1 MRCELKISLLQWRF
15 YPFQTL
21 RTFFQKKFTTKLQ
34 HFTVIKLEMNHWSD
48 DECANSMNKL
58 YVIVNVLAASLSLQ
72 RSWRTCLWLHCKW
85 WKRQTSQIT
94 IFFFLQNLNS
104 FLVDNRFRRNDD
116 LKDCVRRWLCEL
128 AVEMY
133 EWRYM
138 QNSYNVRT
146 SIGMGLV
153 VVLKNN
159 LIYILFISKLFI
171 SGDID
176 PDQI

>member
-1 MRCELKISLLQWRF
+1 MFSPPLSHYRGAEERACDFIANDGNVKRVRL
-15 YPFQTL
+15 PF
-21 RTFFQKKFTTKLQ
+21 
-34 HFTVIKLEMNHWSD
+34 S
-48 DECANSMNKL
+48 
-58 YVIVNVLAASLSLQ
+58 
-72 RSWRTCLWLHCKW
+72 
-85 WKRQTSQIT
+85 
-94 IFFFLQNLNS
+94 FFLQNLNS

-159 LIYILFISKLFI
+159 LIYILFISELFI